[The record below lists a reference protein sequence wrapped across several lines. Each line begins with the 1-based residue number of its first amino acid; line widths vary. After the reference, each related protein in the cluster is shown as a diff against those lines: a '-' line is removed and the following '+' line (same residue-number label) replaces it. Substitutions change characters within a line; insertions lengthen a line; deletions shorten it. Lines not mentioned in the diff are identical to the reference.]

1 MFFTSIS
8 QMMTESVDL
17 TLVIRKANGQLTV
30 STLPKANGL
39 KDEAANHII
48 PLTLTGTPEE
58 MDAEFL
64 QHIMQPIRKATGLI
78 SNLVEFEKQ
87 ADKAAANS
95 KATKDAKA
103 KESKEEKE
111 KREKYEKHL
120 KKAEEFIAAKNHK
133 DAITALQQ
141 ARMYA
146 TADKQKELDEKIAE
160 QKKAMNQGS
169 LFEMM
174 EETPAPAPQV
184 AQPQNVAPQPQM
196 ARPAQPVQQTIQP
209 QAAPRQMPPQPQ
221 QTVMRPVQQ
230 AMQRPVQQTAQPQY
244 QPQPQYAAPQQG
256 GYPPPNATPQQPR
269 YPQGEIPMFPHQ
281 EEPPMPE
288 DYEQAYM
295 HEGPAYRPEDY
306 EEYPDFPQSMLENH
320 YSQAYA
326 QTV

>member
-39 KDEAANHII
+39 RDEAANHII

-78 SNLVEFEKQ
+78 SNMMEFEQQ

-95 KATKDAKA
+95 KAVKDAKA
-103 KESKEEKE
+103 KETKEEKE

-120 KKAEEFIAAKNHK
+120 KKAEELIDAKNHK
-133 DAITALQQ
+133 DAILALQQ

-146 TADKQKELDEKIAE
+146 TADKQKEVDEKIAE

-169 LFEMM
+169 LFDMM
-174 EETPAPAPQV
+174 DETPAPQ
-184 AQPQNVAPQPQM
+184 
-196 ARPAQPVQQTIQP
+196 PAQQPMPQTIQP
-209 QAAPRQMPPQPQ
+209 QAAPRQMQPQPQ

-230 AMQRPVQQTAQPQY
+230 PMHRPVQQ
-244 QPQPQYAAPQQG
+244 QPQPQYGEQTMFNMPQG
-256 GYPPPNATPQQPR
+256 GYPPQNMGQQHPH
-269 YPQGEIPMFPHQ
+269 YPQGEIPMFPHN

-288 DYEQAYM
+288 DFQQAYM
-295 HEGPAYRPEDY
+295 HDGPAYRPEDY

>member
-39 KDEAANHII
+39 KDEAQNHIV
-48 PLTLTGTPEE
+48 PLTLTGSPEE

-95 KATKDAKA
+95 KAAKDAKA
-103 KESKEEKE
+103 KETKEEKE
-111 KREKYEKHL
+111 KREKYEKHM
-120 KKAEEFIAAKNHK
+120 KKAEELIAAKNHK

-146 TADKQKELDEKIAE
+146 TADKQKEVDEKIAE

-169 LFEMM
+169 LFDMM
-174 EETPAPAPQV
+174 EEAPAPQ
-184 AQPQNVAPQPQM
+184 PQNMAPQPQM
-196 ARPAQPVQQTIQP
+196 ARPAQPTQS

-230 AMQRPVQQTAQPQY
+230 PMQRPVQQSAQPQY
-244 QPQPQYAAPQQG
+244 GGQPMFSVPQG
-256 GYPPPNATPQQPR
+256 GYPPQNVGQQHPH

-295 HEGPAYRPEDY
+295 HNDGPAYRPEDY

>member
-1 MFFTSIS
+1 M
-8 QMMTESVDL
+8 
-17 TLVIRKANGQLTV
+17 
-30 STLPKANGL
+30 
-39 KDEAANHII
+39 
-48 PLTLTGTPEE
+48 
-58 MDAEFL
+58 
-64 QHIMQPIRKATGLI
+64 
-78 SNLVEFEKQ
+78 
-87 ADKAAANS
+87 
-95 KATKDAKA
+95 
-103 KESKEEKE
+103 
-111 KREKYEKHL
+111 
-120 KKAEEFIAAKNHK
+120 KKAEELITAKNHK

-146 TADKQKELDEKIAE
+146 TADKQKEVDEKIVA

-184 AQPQNVAPQPQM
+184 AKPQNVAPQP
-196 ARPAQPVQQTIQP
+196 PQQTIQP

-230 AMQRPVQQTAQPQY
+230 PMFTVP
-244 QPQPQYAAPQQG
+244 QG
-256 GYPPPNATPQQPR
+256 GYPPQNAGQQHPH
-269 YPQGEIPMFPHQ
+269 YPQGEIPMFPHH

-288 DYEQAYM
+288 ELQQAYM

-326 QTV
+326 QTVLDYGTFKKRNAAIIHLQEMYRDDYTS

>member
-58 MDAEFL
+58 MDAGFL
-64 QHIMQPIRKATGLI
+64 QAVMQPVRKATGLI
-78 SNLVEFEKQ
+78 SNMLEFEKQ

-95 KATKDAKA
+95 KSA
-103 KESKEEKE
+103 KEAKSKETKEEKE

-120 KKAEEFIAAKNHK
+120 KKAEDLIAAKNHK
-133 DAITALQQ
+133 DAVAALQQ
-141 ARMYA
+141 ARLYA
-146 TADKQKELDEKIAE
+146 TAEKQKEIDEKIAA

-174 EETPAPAPQV
+174 DESP
-184 AQPQNVAPQPQM
+184 APQPQTM
-196 ARPAQPVQQTIQP
+196 VQQPVQQPVAQP
-209 QAAPRQMPPQPQ
+209 AQQTVQAQSAPRQMPPQPQ
-221 QTVMRPVQQ
+221 QQAMRPAQP
-230 AMQRPVQQTAQPQY
+230 MYQRPVQQPARPQYGGQPQF
-244 QPQPQYAAPQQG
+244 AAPQG
-256 GYPPPNATPQQPR
+256 GYPSPNAGMRNPQ
-269 YPQGEIPMFPHQ
+269 YPQNEIPAFPHREQ
-281 EEPPMPE
+281 PPMYE
-288 DYEQAYM
+288 EYEQAYL
-295 HEGPAYRPEDY
+295 HNDGPAYRPEDY
-306 EEYPDFPQSMLENH
+306 EEYPDFPQHMLEPD

>member
-39 KDEAANHII
+39 RDEAANHII

-78 SNLVEFEKQ
+78 SNMMEFEQQ

-95 KATKDAKA
+95 KAVKDAKA
-103 KESKEEKE
+103 KETKEEKE
-111 KREKYEKHL
+111 KREKYEKHM
-120 KKAEEFIAAKNHK
+120 KKAEELIAAKNHK
-133 DAITALQQ
+133 DAIAALQQ
-141 ARMYA
+141 ARLYA
-146 TADKQKELDEKIAE
+146 KADDQKKVDEMISA

-169 LFEMM
+169 LFDMM
-174 EETPAPAPQV
+174 EEAPAPAQQV
-184 AQPQNVAPQPQM
+184 AQPQNVAPQP
-196 ARPAQPVQQTIQP
+196 AQQPMQQTIQP
-209 QAAPRQMPPQPQ
+209 QAAPRQMSPQPQ
-221 QTVMRPVQQ
+221 QTVMRHVQQ
-230 AMQRPVQQTAQPQY
+230 PMQRPVQQ
-244 QPQPQYAAPQQG
+244 QPQPQYGEQTMFNMSQG
-256 GYPPPNATPQQPR
+256 GYPPQNMGQQHPH
-269 YPQGEIPMFPHQ
+269 YPQGEIPMFPHH

-288 DYEQAYM
+288 DFQQAYM
-295 HEGPAYRPEDY
+295 HDGPAYRPEDY

>member
-39 KDEAANHII
+39 RDEAANHII

-78 SNLVEFEKQ
+78 SNMMEFEQQ

-95 KATKDAKA
+95 KAVKDAKA
-103 KESKEEKE
+103 KETKEEKE
-111 KREKYEKHL
+111 KREKYEKHM
-120 KKAEEFIAAKNHK
+120 KKAEELIAAKNHK
-133 DAITALQQ
+133 DAIAALQQ
-141 ARMYA
+141 ARLYA
-146 TADKQKELDEKIAE
+146 KADDQKKVDEMISA

-174 EETPAPAPQV
+174 DETPAPQ
-184 AQPQNVAPQPQM
+184 
-196 ARPAQPVQQTIQP
+196 PAQQPMQQTIQ
-209 QAAPRQMPPQPQ
+209 QHAAPRQMQPQPQ
-221 QTVMRPVQQ
+221 QTVMRHVQQ
-230 AMQRPVQQTAQPQY
+230 PMQRPVQQ
-244 QPQPQYAAPQQG
+244 QPQPQYGEQTMFNMPQG
-256 GYPPPNATPQQPR
+256 GYPPQNMGQQHPH
-269 YPQGEIPMFPHQ
+269 YPQGEIPMFPHN

-288 DYEQAYM
+288 DFQQAYM
-295 HEGPAYRPEDY
+295 HDGPAYRPEDY

>member
-58 MDAEFL
+58 MDAGFL
-64 QHIMQPIRKATGLI
+64 QHIMQPVRKATGLI
-78 SNLVEFEKQ
+78 SNMVEFEKQ

-95 KATKDAKA
+95 KAAKDAKA
-103 KESKEEKE
+103 KETKEEKE
-111 KREKYEKHL
+111 KREKYEKHM
-120 KKAEEFIAAKNHK
+120 KKAEELIAAKNHK

-146 TADKQKELDEKIAE
+146 TADKQKEVDEKIAE

-169 LFEMM
+169 LFDMM
-174 EETPAPAPQV
+174 EEAPAS
-184 AQPQNVAPQPQM
+184 QPQTMVQ
-196 ARPAQPVQQTIQP
+196 QPVQQTIQP
-209 QAAPRQMPPQPQ
+209 QVAHHQMPPQPQ
-221 QTVMRPVQQ
+221 QQVMRPVQQ
-230 AMQRPVQQTAQPQY
+230 PMQRPVQQPAQPQY
-244 QPQPQYAAPQQG
+244 AVPQG
-256 GYPPPNATPQQPR
+256 GFPPPNAGQQHPH

-281 EEPPMPE
+281 EQPPMPE
-288 DYEQAYM
+288 EYQQAYM
-295 HEGPAYRPEDY
+295 HSDGPAYRPEDY
-306 EEYPDFPQSMLENH
+306 EGYPDFPQHMLEPN

>member
-78 SNLVEFEKQ
+78 SNMMEFEQQ

-95 KATKDAKA
+95 KAAKDAKS
-103 KESKEEKE
+103 KETKEEKE

-120 KKAEEFIAAKNHK
+120 KKAEELITAKNHK

-146 TADKQKELDEKIAE
+146 SAEKQKEVDEKIAA
-160 QKKAMNQGS
+160 QRKAMNQGS

-174 EETPAPAPQV
+174 EEAPAP
-184 AQPQNVAPQPQM
+184 QPQNVAPQPQT
-196 ARPAQPVQQTIQP
+196 ARPAQPTQP

-221 QTVMRPVQQ
+221 QMVMRPVQQ
-230 AMQRPVQQTAQPQY
+230 PMQRPVQQTAQPQY

-295 HEGPAYRPEDY
+295 HNDGPAYRPEDY
-306 EEYPDFPQSMLENH
+306 EGYPDFPQSMLENH

>member
-39 KDEAANHII
+39 RDEAANHII

-78 SNLVEFEKQ
+78 SNMMEFEQQ

-95 KATKDAKA
+95 KAVKDAKA
-103 KESKEEKE
+103 KETKEEKE

-120 KKAEEFIAAKNHK
+120 KKAEELITAKNHK
-133 DAITALQQ
+133 DAILALQQ

-146 TADKQKELDEKIAE
+146 TTDKQKEVDEKIAE

-169 LFEMM
+169 LFDMM
-174 EETPAPAPQV
+174 EEAPAPVPQV
-184 AQPQNVAPQPQM
+184 VQQQNVAPQP
-196 ARPAQPVQQTIQP
+196 AQQPMQQTIQP
-209 QAAPRQMPPQPQ
+209 QVVSLQSRQMPPQPQ
-221 QTVMRPVQQ
+221 QTVMRHVQQ
-230 AMQRPVQQTAQPQY
+230 PMHRPVQQ
-244 QPQPQYAAPQQG
+244 QPQPQYGEQTMFNMPQG
-256 GYPPPNATPQQPR
+256 GYPPQNMGQQHPH
-269 YPQGEIPMFPHQ
+269 YPQGEIPMFPHH

-288 DYEQAYM
+288 ELQQAYM

>member
-39 KDEAANHII
+39 RDEAANHII

-78 SNLVEFEKQ
+78 SNMMEFEQQ

-95 KATKDAKA
+95 KAVKDAKS
-103 KESKEEKE
+103 KETKEEKE
-111 KREKYEKHL
+111 KREKYEKHM
-120 KKAEEFIAAKNHK
+120 KKAEELIAAKNHK
-133 DAITALQQ
+133 DAIAALQQ
-141 ARMYA
+141 ARLYA
-146 TADKQKELDEKIAE
+146 KADDQKKVDEMISA

-174 EETPAPAPQV
+174 DETPAPQ
-184 AQPQNVAPQPQM
+184 
-196 ARPAQPVQQTIQP
+196 PAQQPMQQTIQP

-230 AMQRPVQQTAQPQY
+230 PMQRPVQQ
-244 QPQPQYAAPQQG
+244 QPQPQYGEQTMFNMPQG
-256 GYPPPNATPQQPR
+256 GYPPQNMGQQHPH
-269 YPQGEIPMFPHQ
+269 YPQGEIPMFPHN

-288 DYEQAYM
+288 ELQQAYM